1 MGKTVKTHYQAKV
14 INDNGLTRGKV
25 PAPLLRQMGARAGDY
40 MMFRLRGAGKVE
52 MRLSRSKKS
61 AKGRAKRR

>member
-1 MGKTVKTHYQAKV
+1 MRTTIRSEYQAKV

-25 PAPLLRQMGARAGDY
+25 PAPLLRQIGARAGDY
-40 MMFRLRGAGKVE
+40 MIYRLTGAGKVE

-61 AKGRAKRR
+61 ARGRIKSR